1 MGTLATTGITF
12 KQLHHQA
19 APNIGLRAWQ
29 VKVKK
34 ITGAY
39 DGNAIATPDQINA
52 LLSAGAKRIHTI
64 HTASTKAAKVSYSHR
79 QQPEPQ
85 AVPAEPLEAT
95 KVQPEVQP
103 ELKHE
108 AQQPEQYQSYQPYEP
123 EPLNW
128 QLWAVLVFSLG
139 CSVPNMYSVA
149 LQMKDS
155 AFLAMAITATFTI
168 SPMLLLSSDNRTAR
182 IAAFIPIAIEVFAN
196 TAGYYG
202 NLLSI
207 TVGSDI
213 ITPGKFLNMVM
224 QMAGT
229 SARGTAL
236 FLALMMAAAIAAMSV
251 VSVHSIIKK
260 A

>member
-52 LLSAGAKRIHTI
+52 LLSSGAKRIHTI

-85 AVPAEPLEAT
+85 AVPAEPLEV
-95 KVQPEVQP
+95 KQPEVNP
-103 ELKHE
+103 ET
-108 AQQPEQYQSYQPYEP
+108 QQPEQYQSYQPYEP

-155 AFLAMAITATFTI
+155 AFLAMSITATFTI
-168 SPMLLLSSDNRTAR
+168 SPMLLLTSDNRTAR

-229 SARGTAL
+229 GARGTAL

-260 A
+260 DA

>member
-52 LLSAGAKRIHTI
+52 LLSASAKRIHT
-64 HTASTKAAKVSYSHR
+64 KAKVSYSHR

-95 KVQPEVQP
+95 KVQPEV
-103 ELKHE
+103 KHE

-168 SPMLLLSSDNRTAR
+168 SPMLLLTSDNRTAR

-229 SARGTAL
+229 GARGTAL

-260 A
+260 DA

>member
-1 MGTLATTGITF
+1 MGTLATGITF

-52 LLSAGAKRIHTI
+52 LLSSGAKRIHTI

-85 AVPAEPLEAT
+85 AVPAEPLEV
-95 KVQPEVQP
+95 KQPEVNP
-103 ELKHE
+103 ET
-108 AQQPEQYQSYQPYEP
+108 QQPEQYQYQLYEP

-168 SPMLLLSSDNRTAR
+168 SPMLLLTSDNRTAR
-182 IAAFIPIAIEVFAN
+182 SAAFIPIAIEVFAN

-229 SARGTAL
+229 GARGTAL

-260 A
+260 DA

>member
-52 LLSAGAKRIHTI
+52 LLSAGAKRIHT
-64 HTASTKAAKVSYSHR
+64 KAKVSYSHR
-79 QQPEPQ
+79 QQPESK

-95 KVQPEVQP
+95 KVQPEVHP
-103 ELKHE
+103 ELKPE
-108 AQQPEQYQSYQPYEP
+108 AQQLEQYQPYEP

-168 SPMLLLSSDNRTAR
+168 SPMLLLTSDNRTAR

-260 A
+260 DA

>member
-52 LLSAGAKRIHTI
+52 LLSAGAKRIHT
-64 HTASTKAAKVSYSHR
+64 KAKVSYSHR
-79 QQPEPQ
+79 QQPESK

-95 KVQPEVQP
+95 KVQPEVHP
-103 ELKHE
+103 ELKPE
-108 AQQPEQYQSYQPYEP
+108 AQQFEQYQPYEP

-149 LQMKDS
+149 LQMKDNS
-155 AFLAMAITATFTI
+155 FLAMAITATFTI
-168 SPMLLLSSDNRTAR
+168 SPMLLLTSDNRTAR

-213 ITPGKFLNMVM
+213 ITPGKFLNMIM

-229 SARGTAL
+229 GARGTAL

-260 A
+260 HETGH

>member
-34 ITGAY
+34 LTGAY

-52 LLSAGAKRIHTI
+52 LLSSSAKRIYTI

-79 QQPEPQ
+79 QQPESQ
-85 AVPAEPLEAT
+85 AAPAEPLEV
-95 KVQPEVQP
+95 KQPEVKP
-103 ELKHE
+103 E

-123 EPLNW
+123 KPLNW

-229 SARGTAL
+229 GARSTAL

-260 A
+260 DA

>member
-85 AVPAEPLEAT
+85 AVPAEPLEV
-95 KVQPEVQP
+95 KQPEVQP
-103 ELKHE
+103 E
-108 AQQPEQYQSYQPYEP
+108 AQQPEQYQYQPYEP

-168 SPMLLLSSDNRTAR
+168 SPMLLLTSDNRTAR
-182 IAAFIPIAIEVFAN
+182 VAAFIPIAIEVFAN

-229 SARGTAL
+229 GARGTAL

>member
-64 HTASTKAAKVSYSHR
+64 HTAYTKAAKVSYSHR

-85 AVPAEPLEAT
+85 AVPAEPLEV
-95 KVQPEVQP
+95 KQPEVNP
-103 ELKHE
+103 ET
-108 AQQPEQYQSYQPYEP
+108 QQPEQYQSYQPYEP

-168 SPMLLLSSDNRTAR
+168 SPMLLLTSDNRTAR

-229 SARGTAL
+229 GARGTAL

>member
-1 MGTLATTGITF
+1 MGTLSTGITF

-39 DGNAIATPDQINA
+39 DGNAIATPEQINA
-52 LLSAGAKRIHTI
+52 LLSASAKRIHTI
-64 HTASTKAAKVSYSHR
+64 HTASTKSVKVSYSHR

-85 AVPAEPLEAT
+85 AVPAEPLEI
-95 KVQPEVQP
+95 KQPEVNP
-103 ELKHE
+103 E
-108 AQQPEQYQSYQPYEP
+108 AQQFEQYQPYEP

-168 SPMLLLSSDNRTAR
+168 SPMLLLTSDNRTAR

-229 SARGTAL
+229 GARGTAL

>member
-52 LLSAGAKRIHTI
+52 LLSAGAKRIHT
-64 HTASTKAAKVSYSHR
+64 KAKVSYSHR
-79 QQPEPQ
+79 QQPESK

-103 ELKHE
+103 ESKHE
-108 AQQPEQYQSYQPYEP
+108 AQQAEQYQYQPYEP

-168 SPMLLLSSDNRTAR
+168 SPMLLLTSDNRTAR

-229 SARGTAL
+229 GARGTAL

>member
-39 DGNAIATPDQINA
+39 DGNAIATPDQINT

-85 AVPAEPLEAT
+85 AVPAEPLEI
-95 KVQPEVQP
+95 KQPEVNP
-103 ELKHE
+103 EE
-108 AQQPEQYQSYQPYEP
+108 QQPEQYQSYQPYEP

-168 SPMLLLSSDNRTAR
+168 SPMLLLTSDNRTAR

-229 SARGTAL
+229 GARGTAL

>member
-1 MGTLATTGITF
+1 
-12 KQLHHQA
+12 
-19 APNIGLRAWQ
+19 
-29 VKVKK
+29 
-34 ITGAY
+34 
-39 DGNAIATPDQINA
+39 
-52 LLSAGAKRIHTI
+52 
-64 HTASTKAAKVSYSHR
+64 
-79 QQPEPQ
+79 
-85 AVPAEPLEAT
+85 
-95 KVQPEVQP
+95 
-103 ELKHE
+103 
-108 AQQPEQYQSYQPYEP
+108 
-123 EPLNW
+123 
-128 QLWAVLVFSLG
+128 
-139 CSVPNMYSVA
+139 MYSVA

-168 SPMLLLSSDNRTAR
+168 SPMLLLTSDNRTAR
-182 IAAFIPIAIEVFAN
+182 IAAFVPIAIEVFAN

-229 SARGTAL
+229 GARGTAL

-260 A
+260 NA

>member
-1 MGTLATTGITF
+1 MGTLATSITF
-12 KQLHHQA
+12 KQLHYQA

-52 LLSAGAKRIHTI
+52 LLSASAKRIHT
-64 HTASTKAAKVSYSHR
+64 KAKVSYSHR
-79 QQPEPQ
+79 QQPESK

-95 KVQPEVQP
+95 KVQPEVHP
-103 ELKHE
+103 ELKPE
-108 AQQPEQYQSYQPYEP
+108 AQQFEQYQPYEP

-168 SPMLLLSSDNRTAR
+168 SPMLLLTSDNRTAR

-229 SARGTAL
+229 GARGTAL

-260 A
+260 DA

>member
-1 MGTLATTGITF
+1 
-12 KQLHHQA
+12 
-19 APNIGLRAWQ
+19 
-29 VKVKK
+29 
-34 ITGAY
+34 
-39 DGNAIATPDQINA
+39 
-52 LLSAGAKRIHTI
+52 
-64 HTASTKAAKVSYSHR
+64 
-79 QQPEPQ
+79 
-85 AVPAEPLEAT
+85 
-95 KVQPEVQP
+95 
-103 ELKHE
+103 
-108 AQQPEQYQSYQPYEP
+108 
-123 EPLNW
+123 
-128 QLWAVLVFSLG
+128 
-139 CSVPNMYSVA
+139 MYSVA

-168 SPMLLLSSDNRTAR
+168 SPMLLLTSDNRTAR
-182 IAAFIPIAIEVFAN
+182 VAAFIPIAIEVFAN

-207 TVGSDI
+207 IVGSDI

-229 SARGTAL
+229 GARGTAL

>member
-52 LLSAGAKRIHTI
+52 LLSASAKRIHT
-64 HTASTKAAKVSYSHR
+64 KAKVSYSHR

-85 AVPAEPLEAT
+85 AVPAEPLEI
-95 KVQPEVQP
+95 KQPEVKP
-103 ELKHE
+103 E

-168 SPMLLLSSDNRTAR
+168 SPMLLLTSDNRTAR

-229 SARGTAL
+229 GARGTAL

-260 A
+260 DA

>member
-1 MGTLATTGITF
+1 MGTLATGTTF
-12 KQLHHQA
+12 KQLHHHA

-52 LLSAGAKRIHTI
+52 LLSAGAKRIHT
-64 HTASTKAAKVSYSHR
+64 KAKVSYSHR
-79 QQPEPQ
+79 QQPEPK

-95 KVQPEVQP
+95 KVQPEVHP

-108 AQQPEQYQSYQPYEP
+108 AQQFEQYQSYQPYEP

-168 SPMLLLSSDNRTAR
+168 SPMLLLASDKRTAR

-229 SARGTAL
+229 GARGTAL

>member
-1 MGTLATTGITF
+1 LE
-12 KQLHHQA
+12 
-19 APNIGLRAWQ
+19 
-29 VKVKK
+29 VK
-34 ITGAY
+34 
-39 DGNAIATPDQINA
+39 
-52 LLSAGAKRIHTI
+52 
-64 HTASTKAAKVSYSHR
+64 
-79 QQPEPQ
+79 
-85 AVPAEPLEAT
+85 
-95 KVQPEVQP
+95 QPEVKP
-103 ELKHE
+103 E
-108 AQQPEQYQSYQPYEP
+108 AQQAEQYQYQPYEP

-229 SARGTAL
+229 GARGTAL

-260 A
+260 DA

>member
-85 AVPAEPLEAT
+85 AVPAEPLEI
-95 KVQPEVQP
+95 KQPEVNP
-103 ELKHE
+103 EE
-108 AQQPEQYQSYQPYEP
+108 QQPEQYQSYQPYEP

-229 SARGTAL
+229 GARSTAL

-260 A
+260 NA

>member
-85 AVPAEPLEAT
+85 AVPAEPLEV
-95 KVQPEVQP
+95 KQPEVHP
-103 ELKHE
+103 ELKAE

-168 SPMLLLSSDNRTAR
+168 SPMLLLTSDNRTAR

-229 SARGTAL
+229 GARGTAL

-260 A
+260 DA

>member
-85 AVPAEPLEAT
+85 AVPAEPLEI
-95 KVQPEVQP
+95 KQPEVNP
-103 ELKHE
+103 E

-123 EPLNW
+123 DPLNW

-168 SPMLLLSSDNRTAR
+168 SPMLLLTSDNRTAR

-229 SARGTAL
+229 GARGTAL

>member
-85 AVPAEPLEAT
+85 AVPAEPLEI
-95 KVQPEVQP
+95 KQPEVNP
-103 ELKHE
+103 E

-123 EPLNW
+123 DPLNW

-168 SPMLLLSSDNRTAR
+168 SPMLLLTSDNRTAR

-229 SARGTAL
+229 GARGTAL

-260 A
+260 DA

>member
-85 AVPAEPLEAT
+85 AVPAEPLEI
-95 KVQPEVQP
+95 KQPEVNP
-103 ELKHE
+103 EE
-108 AQQPEQYQSYQPYEP
+108 QQPEQYQSYQPYEP

-168 SPMLLLSSDNRTAR
+168 SPMLLLTSDNRTAR

-229 SARGTAL
+229 GARGTAL

>member
-52 LLSAGAKRIHTI
+52 LLSAGAKRIHT
-64 HTASTKAAKVSYSHR
+64 KAKVSYSHR

-85 AVPAEPLEAT
+85 AVPAEPLEV
-95 KVQPEVQP
+95 KQPEV
-103 ELKHE
+103 KHE
-108 AQQPEQYQSYQPYEP
+108 SQQPEQYQSYQPYEP

-168 SPMLLLSSDNRTAR
+168 SPMLLLSSDNRTAH

-229 SARGTAL
+229 GARGTAL

-260 A
+260 DA

>member
-1 MGTLATTGITF
+1 MGTLATGITF

-52 LLSAGAKRIHTI
+52 LLSAGAKRIHT
-64 HTASTKAAKVSYSHR
+64 KAKVSYSHR

-85 AVPAEPLEAT
+85 AVPAEPLEV
-95 KVQPEVQP
+95 KQPEVKP
-103 ELKHE
+103 E

-168 SPMLLLSSDNRTAR
+168 SPMLLLTSDNRTAR

-229 SARGTAL
+229 GARGTAL

-260 A
+260 DA

>member
-52 LLSAGAKRIHTI
+52 LLSAGAKRIHT
-64 HTASTKAAKVSYSHR
+64 KAKVSYSHR
-79 QQPEPQ
+79 QQPESK

-95 KVQPEVQP
+95 KVQPEVHP
-103 ELKHE
+103 ELKPE
-108 AQQPEQYQSYQPYEP
+108 AQQFEQYQPYEP

-168 SPMLLLSSDNRTAR
+168 SPILLLTSDNRTAR

-213 ITPGKFLNMVM
+213 ITPGEFLNMVM

-229 SARGTAL
+229 GARGTAL

-260 A
+260 DA

>member
-52 LLSAGAKRIHTI
+52 LLSSGAKRIHTI

-85 AVPAEPLEAT
+85 AVPAEPLEV
-95 KVQPEVQP
+95 KQPEVNP
-103 ELKHE
+103 ET
-108 AQQPEQYQSYQPYEP
+108 QQPEQYQYQLYEP

-155 AFLAMAITATFTI
+155 AFLAMAITATFAI
-168 SPMLLLSSDNRTAR
+168 SPMLLLTSDNRTAR

-229 SARGTAL
+229 GARGTAL

-260 A
+260 DA

>member
-85 AVPAEPLEAT
+85 AVPAEPLEV
-95 KVQPEVQP
+95 KQPEVNP
-103 ELKHE
+103 E
-108 AQQPEQYQSYQPYEP
+108 AQQFEQYHPYEP

-229 SARGTAL
+229 GARGTAL

>member
-1 MGTLATTGITF
+1 MGTLAATGITF

-52 LLSAGAKRIHTI
+52 LLSAGAKRIHT
-64 HTASTKAAKVSYSHR
+64 KAKVSYSHR

-95 KVQPEVQP
+95 DV
-103 ELKHE
+103 KHE

-168 SPMLLLSSDNRTAR
+168 SPMLLLTSDNRTAR

-229 SARGTAL
+229 GARGTAL
-236 FLALMMAAAIAAMSV
+236 FLALMMAAAIAAMSL

-260 A
+260 DA

>member
-1 MGTLATTGITF
+1 VGTLATGITF

-52 LLSAGAKRIHTI
+52 LLSASAKRIHTI

-85 AVPAEPLEAT
+85 AVPAEPLEV
-95 KVQPEVQP
+95 KQPEVKP
-103 ELKHE
+103 E

-155 AFLAMAITATFTI
+155 AF
-168 SPMLLLSSDNRTAR
+168 
-182 IAAFIPIAIEVFAN
+182 
-196 TAGYYG
+196 
-202 NLLSI
+202 
-207 TVGSDI
+207 
-213 ITPGKFLNMVM
+213 
-224 QMAGT
+224 
-229 SARGTAL
+229 
-236 FLALMMAAAIAAMSV
+236 
-251 VSVHSIIKK
+251 
-260 A
+260 

>member
-1 MGTLATTGITF
+1 MGTLATGITF

-52 LLSAGAKRIHTI
+52 LLSSGAKRIHTI

-85 AVPAEPLEAT
+85 AVPAEPLEV
-95 KVQPEVQP
+95 KQPEVNP
-103 ELKHE
+103 ET
-108 AQQPEQYQSYQPYEP
+108 QQPEQYQYQLYEP

-168 SPMLLLSSDNRTAR
+168 SPMLLLTSDNRTAR

-229 SARGTAL
+229 GARGTAL

-260 A
+260 DA

>member
-52 LLSAGAKRIHTI
+52 LLSAGANRIHT
-64 HTASTKAAKVSYSHR
+64 KAKVSYSHR

-85 AVPAEPLEAT
+85 AVPAEPLEV
-95 KVQPEVQP
+95 KQPEV
-103 ELKHE
+103 KSE
-108 AQQPEQYQSYQPYEP
+108 AQQPEQYQYQPYEP

-168 SPMLLLSSDNRTAR
+168 SPMLLLTSENRTAR

-229 SARGTAL
+229 GARGTAL

>member
-1 MGTLATTGITF
+1 MGTLAAGITF

-85 AVPAEPLEAT
+85 AVPAEPLEV
-95 KVQPEVQP
+95 KQPEVNP
-103 ELKHE
+103 ET
-108 AQQPEQYQSYQPYEP
+108 QQPEQYQYQLYEP

-149 LQMKDS
+149 VQMKDS

-168 SPMLLLSSDNRTAR
+168 SPMLLLTSDNRTAR

-229 SARGTAL
+229 TARGTAL

>member
-1 MGTLATTGITF
+1 MGTLATGITF

-39 DGNAIATPDQINA
+39 DGNSIATPDQINA
-52 LLSAGAKRIHTI
+52 LLSAGAKRIHT
-64 HTASTKAAKVSYSHR
+64 KAKVSYSHR

-85 AVPAEPLEAT
+85 AVPAEPLEI
-95 KVQPEVQP
+95 KQPEVQP

-108 AQQPEQYQSYQPYEP
+108 AQQFEQYQSYQPYEP

-155 AFLAMAITATFTI
+155 VFLAMAITATFTI

-229 SARGTAL
+229 GARSTAL

-260 A
+260 DA

>member
-79 QQPEPQ
+79 QQPESK
-85 AVPAEPLEAT
+85 AVPAEPLEV
-95 KVQPEVQP
+95 KQPEVNP
-103 ELKHE
+103 ET
-108 AQQPEQYQSYQPYEP
+108 QQAEQYQSYQPYEP

-168 SPMLLLSSDNRTAR
+168 SPMLLLSSDNRTER

-229 SARGTAL
+229 GARGTAL

-260 A
+260 DA

>member
-52 LLSAGAKRIHTI
+52 LLSAGAKRIHT
-64 HTASTKAAKVSYSHR
+64 KAKVSYSHR

-95 KVQPEVQP
+95 DV
-103 ELKHE
+103 KHE

-168 SPMLLLSSDNRTAR
+168 SPMLLLTSDNRTAR

-229 SARGTAL
+229 GARGTAL

-260 A
+260 DA

>member
-52 LLSAGAKRIHTI
+52 LLSAGAKRIHT
-64 HTASTKAAKVSYSHR
+64 KAKVSYSHR
-79 QQPEPQ
+79 QQPESK

-95 KVQPEVQP
+95 KVQPEVHP
-103 ELKHE
+103 ELKPE
-108 AQQPEQYQSYQPYEP
+108 AQQFEQYQPYEP

-149 LQMKDS
+149 LQMKDNS
-155 AFLAMAITATFTI
+155 FLAMAITATFTI
-168 SPMLLLSSDNRTAR
+168 SPMLLLTSDNRTAR

-213 ITPGKFLNMVM
+213 ITPGKFLNMIM

-229 SARGTAL
+229 GARGTAL

-251 VSVHSIIKK
+251 VSVHSMIKK

>member
-85 AVPAEPLEAT
+85 AVSAEPLEI
-95 KVQPEVQP
+95 KQPEVKP
-103 ELKHE
+103 ET
-108 AQQPEQYQSYQPYEP
+108 QQPEQYQSYQPYEP

-168 SPMLLLSSDNRTAR
+168 SPMLLLTSDNRTAR
-182 IAAFIPIAIEVFAN
+182 VAAFIPVAIEVFAN

-229 SARGTAL
+229 GARGTAL

-260 A
+260 DA